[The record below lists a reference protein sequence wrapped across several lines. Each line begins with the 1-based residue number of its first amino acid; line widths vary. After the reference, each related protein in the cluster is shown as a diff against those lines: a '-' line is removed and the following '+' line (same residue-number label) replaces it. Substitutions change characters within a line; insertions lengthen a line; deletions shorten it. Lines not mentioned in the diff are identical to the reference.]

1 MCTAVFTI
9 SRGSEGWTLHLPVVY
24 SKAYQRI
31 PVYNGLE
38 ATLIQ
43 DAVHHALLG
52 ELDWLGTLAD

>member
-43 DAVHHALLG
+43 DAVHHRRTTGRAGLAGDLG
-52 ELDWLGTLAD
+52 